1 MVYTPLKLSNFIKS
15 ANTKNPLSI
24 LAICFKYYS
33 VSLLKKS
40 LKKSVDYHL
49 VPSDFLENIVS
60 KSYQLDPKK
69 VQTLSHFIQK

>member
-15 ANTKNPLSI
+15 ANTRNPLSI

-33 VSLLKKS
+33 VSLLKKH
-40 LKKSVDYHL
+40 LIKSMDHHF
-49 VPSDFLENIVS
+49 VPSNFLESIVS

-69 VQTLSHFIQK
+69 VHTLSHFIQK